1 MEIDV
6 KAVDFIGMVNGF
18 RIARPRVYTVTRFDE
33 SSMHPQRLLLRKVAQ
48 IHTAYRPY
56 RTHKNTLDI
65 RQ

>member
-6 KAVDFIGMVNGF
+6 KAVDFIGMEDGF
-18 RIARPRVYTVTRFDE
+18 RIARPQVYIVTRVDE
-33 SSMHPQRLLLRKVAQ
+33 SSMPPQRLLLRKVAQ